1 MTELPSQESAET
13 ENVRGLLEEVLRE
26 FDELG
31 PDTEPLQVEL
41 LASEILGE
49 WWEAGDDLAAELI
62 DFAAAA
68 PEPER
73 LVAPLAVLRSLAG
86 TEEQRAAAGLALEK
100 LGRDEPAW
108 AGRLNQVTVGDC
120 WRTADVYGDASS
132 VLCVFGE
139 GEGAHGLL
147 VSIGYAIHG
156 GWADEA
162 VIVEAP
168 DEVVAEMHT
177 QAAESGGL
185 ITCERIS
192 PGRAHQLLA
201 DAFVGT
207 ELQDEPEIT
216 DDYVRFRALAQAR
229 LRVLP
234 EPEPVDPPQV
244 LSTEDQAEIID
255 EFFRSTADVA
265 DTEAARVCVLRLIEF
280 GVEHDPRRPLRVGPD
295 KLASFVDYVDDGDV
309 ALTEEQDEVLPEVLA
324 AWARWGA
331 SRDGL
336 SEEATESLLEA
347 VDDRLYERDLEGE
360 STMDAYLDGL
370 EDLDEQSVAELL
382 ERRRFA
388 VPEVVT
394 ELGGEEVELDPSDP
408 EQRRLLA
415 LAEHPEFQDSLAEDD
430 LDEDGFLRLA
440 AYSTLVDQLWDGEP
454 AEVWRAARRLRD
466 KGLDRDQVL
475 EELAKVL
482 EERLA
487 PGEEDELEFDI
498 DEYCQ
503 ALDELG

>member
-1 MTELPSQESAET
+1 MTELPSQESAGT
-13 ENVRGLLEEVLRE
+13 ENMRGLLEEVLRE

-31 PDTEPLQVEL
+31 PDAEPLQVEL
-41 LASEILGE
+41 LTSEILGE

-68 PEPER
+68 PEPAR
-73 LVAPLAVLRSLAG
+73 LAAPLAALRTLAG
-86 TEEQRAAAGLALEK
+86 TEEQREAAGLALEK
-100 LGRDEPAW
+100 LGQHEPAW
-108 AGRLNQVTVGDC
+108 AGRLNRVTVGDC
-120 WRTADVYGDASS
+120 WRTADIYGDASS
-132 VLCVFGE
+132 VLCVFGA
-139 GEGAHGLL
+139 GDGAHGLL
-147 VSIGYAIHG
+147 VSIGYATHG

-162 VIVEAP
+162 VIVDAP
-168 DEVVAEMHT
+168 DEVVAEMRT
-177 QAAESGGL
+177 QAAESGDL
-185 ITCERIS
+185 IVCERIT

-216 DDYVRFRALAQAR
+216 DDYVRFRALAMTR

-234 EPEPVDPPQV
+234 EPEPVDPPRV

-280 GVEHDPRRPLRVGPD
+280 GAKHDPRRPLRVGPD
-295 KLASFVDYVDDGDV
+295 KLASFVDQVDDGDV
-309 ALTEEQDEVLPEVLA
+309 ELTEEQDEVLPEVLA

-331 SRDGL
+331 RRDGL
-336 SEEATESLLEA
+336 PEEAIGPLVEA
-347 VDDRLYERDLEGE
+347 VEDRLYERDLESE
-360 STMDAYLDGL
+360 SAMDSYLDGL

-388 VPEVVT
+388 VPEVVA
-394 ELGGEEVELDPSDP
+394 EIGGEEVELDPSDA

-415 LAEHPEFQDSLAEDD
+415 LAERAEFQDSLAKDT
-430 LDEDGFLRLA
+430 LDEEGFLRLA
-440 AYSTLVDQLWDGEP
+440 AYSTVVDQLWNGEP
-454 AEVWRAARRLRD
+454 AEVWQAARRLRD
-466 KGLDRDQVL
+466 KGLDRDRVL
-475 EELAKVL
+475 AELAKVL
-482 EERLA
+482 EDRLA
-487 PGEEDELEFDI
+487 PGEEDALEFDI

-503 ALDELG
+503 ALDELN